1 MNTIKNGIYRSE
13 NALYIVK
20 AKKIIMHLSGSTY
33 KTSESF
39 MLGAKFVEPLTDKMK
54 SKFDNIYSQLK
65 QW

>member
-1 MNTIKNGIYRSE
+1 MKNIKNGIYRSE

-54 SKFDNIYSQLK
+54 RKFDNIYSQLK

>member
-1 MNTIKNGIYRSE
+1 MSKLKNGIYRSE

-54 SKFDNIYSQLK
+54 RKFDKYYSQLK